1 MPSDPSSARAFC
13 PRLPPRGLARL
24 ASAALAC
31 TLAFGAVPAQAATA
45 PDANEIERLYNEGA
59 DRNAAKNYSGAA
71 ESWTELLV
79 LLPEQS
85 ANQSTRENVLLNVL
99 DAYMNAYNGM
109 RKADN
114 TKDITYLRTAQK
126 VLAQYLG
133 AFQSA
138 YGRGKGVS
146 AQVQQKAN
154 ELDEMVKKAEE
165 EARTTTTT
173 TQPDDGK
180 TTPDDGKKDDPPPPP
195 PIQLP
200 PENNGIGLIAGGAV
214 LIGVGLGSLALVIVG
229 GINGPKWE
237 KEFETKDASIGNIC
251 GDTPEAQC
259 AMDGSIPNS
268 EAVPGLVED
277 RDYAEKK
284 GKQANGLT
292 IAGAVIAPLFVAG
305 GAVMLAF
312 GIKRNRE
319 AKAAARPTARFSPS
333 LGRNYAGFVI
343 QGRF

>member
-1 MPSDPSSARAFC
+1 MPSDPSSARSRAAC
-13 PRLPPRGLARL
+13 PRLPQRGLARL

-31 TLAFGAVPAQAATA
+31 TLAFGAAPAQAATA
-45 PDANEIERLYNEGA
+45 PDSNEIERLYNEGA
-59 DRNAAKNYSGAA
+59 DRNSAKNYSGAA

-114 TKDITYLRTAQK
+114 TKDITYLRSAQR

-154 ELDEMVKKAEE
+154 ELDELVKKAEE
-165 EARTTTTT
+165 EARGTGTTTT
-173 TQPDDGK
+173 PPEDDDGK
-180 TTPDDGKKDDPPPPP
+180 GKDDGTKDDPPPPP

-229 GINGPKWE
+229 GVNGPKWE
-237 KEFETKDASIGNIC
+237 KEFETKDSQVSDAC
-251 GDTPEAQC
+251 GATPEDQC
-259 AMDGSIPNS
+259 SMST
-268 EAVPGLVED
+268 PGVSDLIED

-284 GKQANGLT
+284 GKQANSLT

-319 AKAAARPTARFSPS
+319 AKAAARPTARFSPNV
-333 LGRNYAGFVI
+333 GRNYAGFVI